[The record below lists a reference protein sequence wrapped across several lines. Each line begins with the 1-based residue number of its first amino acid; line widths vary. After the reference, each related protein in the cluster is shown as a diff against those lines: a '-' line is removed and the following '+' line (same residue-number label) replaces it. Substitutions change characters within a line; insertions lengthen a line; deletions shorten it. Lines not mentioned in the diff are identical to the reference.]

1 MGGEKSSPRK
11 KRGREGLPAGRSPQ
25 KSLVVVVVGRGAED
39 ARISWKLVGNVT
51 ASPGRKGVACEP
63 HEALLFA
70 ENHVL
75 TRQLLVFKEAPSGV
89 ISSVYIH
96 MR

>member
-1 MGGEKSSPRK
+1 MGGEKSCPRK
-11 KRGREGLPAGRSPQ
+11 KRGREGLPAGQSPQ
-25 KSLVVVVVGRGAED
+25 ESWVVVVVGRGAED
-39 ARISWKLVGNVT
+39 ARISWKVVGNVT

-63 HEALLFA
+63 QLFA
-70 ENHVL
+70 ENHAL